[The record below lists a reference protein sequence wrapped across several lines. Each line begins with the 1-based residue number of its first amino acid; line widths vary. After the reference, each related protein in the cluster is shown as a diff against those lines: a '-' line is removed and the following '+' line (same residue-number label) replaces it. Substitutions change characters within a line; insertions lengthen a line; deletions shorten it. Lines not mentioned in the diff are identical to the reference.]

1 MSYIQIE
8 IGPLAKDKDGND
20 IPGSN
25 LRGLKFN
32 QYAHMLVQEK
42 IDNDHPEASINS
54 ALIYGGLKGN
64 CYAKGVDPDFTFED
78 VCDWLEDIS
87 EEIILSVYNVYM
99 NTTAFLKAKQAQEDK
114 KKADQL
120 LEENTVQNATES
132 HVVD

>member
-8 IGPLAKDKDGND
+8 IGPLKKDEKNVD

-32 QYAHMLVQEK
+32 QYAHILVQEK
-42 IDNDHPEASINS
+42 IDADHPEASINS

-64 CYAKGVDPDFTFED
+64 CFAKGVEPDFTFED
-78 VCDWLEDIS
+78 VCDWIENLNEDV
-87 EEIILSVYNVYM
+87 ILSVYNVYM
-99 NTTAFLKAKQAQEDK
+99 NTTAFIKAKQAQEDK

-120 LEENTVQNATES
+120 LKESTEPNVIES
-132 HVVD
+132 PAES